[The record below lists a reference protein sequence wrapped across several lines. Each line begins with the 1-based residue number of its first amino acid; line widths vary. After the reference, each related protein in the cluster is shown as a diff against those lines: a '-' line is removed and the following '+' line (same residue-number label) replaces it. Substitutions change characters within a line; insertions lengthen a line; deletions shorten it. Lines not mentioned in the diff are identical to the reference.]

1 MMKTRCFVAHADNYQ
16 AKLTS
21 YVTGKDPLQM
31 QAEAPRLI
39 AELVKGVPEA
49 KLRERP
55 LPEKWSITEI
65 IAHLAEDELVTSWRY
80 RQMIESSGCALAS
93 FDQDQWSRLGD
104 YRSWKFL
111 DALDMFALL
120 REANLRMLRNLST
133 DEWDRFGVHAERGRI
148 SVRDLARHMAGH
160 DMNHVDQIRSILGK
174 A

>member
-1 MMKTRCFVAHADNYQ
+1 MAQAENYQ

-21 YVTGKDPLQM
+21 YVAGKDPLQM

-39 AELVKGVPEA
+39 AELVKGVAEA

-65 IAHLAEDELVTSWRY
+65 IAHLAEDEVVTSWRY
-80 RQMIESSGCALAS
+80 RQMIESCGCTLAS

-104 YRSWKFL
+104 YRSWKSS
-111 DALDMFALL
+111 DALDMFCLL

-133 DEWDRFGVHAERGRI
+133 DEWDCFGVHAERGRI
-148 SVRDLARHMAGH
+148 SVRDLAHHMAGH
-160 DMNHVDQIRSILGK
+160 DMNHVDQIRSILGR